1 MFWADATNVFGPHP
15 EILSALPR
23 VVKKHSRDIRA
34 VRIGS
39 YMADPTSLSAT
50 TVGSNLILIR
60 RNGTSDFC

>member
-1 MFWADATNVFGPHP
+1 MKPLLQPWQLLLLVLAGW
-15 EILSALPR
+15 R
-23 VVKKHSRDIRA
+23 VVKKHSRDITA

-50 TVGSNLILIR
+50 TVDSDLILIW